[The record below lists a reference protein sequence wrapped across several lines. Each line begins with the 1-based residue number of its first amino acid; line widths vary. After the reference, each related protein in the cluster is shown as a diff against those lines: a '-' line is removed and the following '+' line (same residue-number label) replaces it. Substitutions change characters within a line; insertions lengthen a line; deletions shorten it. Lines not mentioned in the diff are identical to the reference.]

1 MDSWK
6 IFCTGVGG
14 QGTLLATYLIGEA
27 ALKAGLPVMV
37 SEIHGMAQRGG
48 VVESAVVMGSRKS
61 PIISDGEADILL
73 AFEPSE
79 AMRALRK
86 CNPESLVISS
96 VVPLIPFT
104 VSSGK
109 ESYPDVDKLLDSI
122 KNQVRKFIGF
132 NALELARKAGS
143 ELSQNMVILGA
154 LFKHGGLPIDPEIM
168 RDLIKTRTKKAFR
181 EVNIRAFE
189 LGYNLQAGSV

>member
-1 MDSWK
+1 MSSWR

-48 VVESAVVMGSRKS
+48 VVESAVVMGERKS

-86 CNPESLVISS
+86 CNPGTLVISN

-109 ESYPDVDKLLDSI
+109 ETYPDVDKLLSSI
-122 KNQVRKFIGF
+122 KDRVGRFIGF

-143 ELSQNMVILGA
+143 ELSQNMVMLGV
-154 LFKHGGLPIDPEIM
+154 LFRHGDLPMEPEIM
-168 RDLIKTRTKKAFR
+168 KELIKTKTKKAFR
-181 EVNIRAFE
+181 EINLRAFE
-189 LGYNLQAGSV
+189 LGYCL

>member
-1 MDSWK
+1 MDSWI

-154 LFKHGGLPIDPEIM
+154 LFKHGGLPIGPEIM

>member
-1 MDSWK
+1 MNSWR

-27 ALKAGLPVMV
+27 ALEAGLPVMV

-48 VVESAVVMGSRKS
+48 VVESTVVMGERKS
-61 PIISDGEADILL
+61 PIISDGEADILI

-86 CNPESLVISS
+86 CNSDTLVISNI
-96 VVPLIPFT
+96 VPLIPFT

-109 ESYPDVDKLLDSI
+109 ENYPDVEKLLNSI

-143 ELSQNMVILGA
+143 ELSQNMVILGV

-168 RDLIKTRTKKAFR
+168 RDLIKTKTKKAFR
-181 EVNIRAFE
+181 DVNLRAFE
-189 LGYNLQAGSV
+189 LGFSL

>member
-1 MDSWK
+1 MSSWR

-27 ALKAGLPVMV
+27 ALRAGIPVMV

-48 VVESAVVMGSRKS
+48 VVESAVVMGERKS

-86 CNPESLVISS
+86 CNSGTLVISNT
-96 VVPLIPFT
+96 VPLIPFT

-109 ESYPDVDKLLDSI
+109 ETYPDVSKLLDSI
-122 KNQVRKFIGF
+122 RDQVGRFIGF

-143 ELSQNMVILGA
+143 ELAQNMVILGV
-154 LFKHGGLPIDPEIM
+154 LFKHGDLPIQPDIM
-168 RDLIKTRTKKAFR
+168 KELIQTRTKKAFR
-181 EVNIRAFE
+181 ETNLRAFE
-189 LGYNLQAGSV
+189 LGFSI

>member
-1 MDSWK
+1 MSSWR

-27 ALKAGLPVMV
+27 ALRAGIPVMV

-48 VVESAVVMGSRKS
+48 VVESAVVMGERKS

-86 CNPESLVISS
+86 CNSGTLVISNT
-96 VVPLIPFT
+96 VPLIPFT

-109 ESYPDVDKLLDSI
+109 ETYPDVSKLLDSI
-122 KNQVRKFIGF
+122 RDQVGRFIGF

-143 ELSQNMVILGA
+143 ELAQNMVILGV
-154 LFKHGGLPIDPEIM
+154 LFKHGDLPIQPEIM
-168 RDLIKTRTKKAFR
+168 KELIQTRTKKAFR
-181 EVNIRAFE
+181 ETNLRAFE
-189 LGYNLQAGSV
+189 LGFSI

>member
-1 MDSWK
+1 MSSWR

-27 ALKAGLPVMV
+27 ALRAGIPVMV

-48 VVESAVVMGSRKS
+48 VVESAVVMGERKS

-86 CNPESLVISS
+86 CNSGTLVISNT
-96 VVPLIPFT
+96 VPLIPFT

-109 ESYPDVDKLLDSI
+109 ETYPDVSKLLDSI
-122 KNQVRKFIGF
+122 RDQVGRFIGF

-143 ELSQNMVILGA
+143 ELAQNMVILGV
-154 LFKHGGLPIDPEIM
+154 LFKHGDLPIQPVIM
-168 RDLIKTRTKKAFR
+168 KELIQTRTKKAFR
-181 EVNIRAFE
+181 ETNLRAFE
-189 LGYNLQAGSV
+189 LGFSI

>member
-1 MDSWK
+1 MSSWR

-27 ALKAGLPVMV
+27 ALRAGLPVMV

-48 VVESAVVMGSRKS
+48 VVESAVVMGERKS

-86 CNPESLVISS
+86 CNSGTLVISNT
-96 VVPLIPFT
+96 VPLIPFT

-109 ESYPDVDKLLDSI
+109 ETYPDVSKLLDSI
-122 KNQVRKFIGF
+122 RDQVGRFIGF

-143 ELSQNMVILGA
+143 ELAQNMVILGV
-154 LFKHGGLPIDPEIM
+154 LFKHGDLPIQPDIM
-168 RDLIKTRTKKAFR
+168 KELIQTRTKKAFR
-181 EVNIRAFE
+181 ETNLRAFE
-189 LGYNLQAGSV
+189 LGFSI

>member
-1 MDSWK
+1 MSSWK

-48 VVESAVVMGSRKS
+48 VVESAVVMGDRKS

-86 CNPESLVISS
+86 CNSETLVISNI
-96 VVPLIPFT
+96 VPLIPFT

-109 ESYPDVDKLLDSI
+109 ESYPEVDKLLDSI
-122 KNQVRKFIGF
+122 RNQVRRFIGF

-143 ELSQNMVILGA
+143 ELSQNMVILGV
-154 LFKHGGLPIDPEIM
+154 LFKHGGLPIDAEIM
-168 RDLIKTRTKKAFR
+168 RDMIRTKTKKAFLD
-181 EVNIRAFE
+181 VNLRAFE
-189 LGYNLQAGSV
+189 LGYSL

>member
-1 MDSWK
+1 MSSWR

-27 ALKAGLPVMV
+27 ALRAGLPVMV

-48 VVESAVVMGSRKS
+48 VVESAVVMGERKS

-86 CNPESLVISS
+86 CNSGTLVISNT
-96 VVPLIPFT
+96 VPLIPFT

-109 ESYPDVDKLLDSI
+109 ETYPDVSKLLDSI
-122 KNQVRKFIGF
+122 RDQVGRFIGF

-143 ELSQNMVILGA
+143 ELAQNMVILGV
-154 LFKHGGLPIDPEIM
+154 LFKHGDLPIQPVIM
-168 RDLIKTRTKKAFR
+168 KELIQTITKKAFR
-181 EVNIRAFE
+181 ETNLRAFE
-189 LGYNLQAGSV
+189 LGFSI